1 MGLTLEQTED
11 MRFGEFSDLL
21 SCRQISEGTALPAPR
36 KMTMEEI
43 LAI

>member
-21 SCRQISEGTALPAPR
+21 SCRQIADGTALPAPR
-36 KMTMEEI
+36 KLTMEEI
-43 LAI
+43 LAM